1 MKDVKSFSFSY
12 FAFSILSILLYLNTK
27 AQTNLICNGGFEDY
41 VFPPGA
47 NLAPQSQVPCWSTS
61 SSMGM
66 IEVWT
71 DVLNPTPFEG
81 RQFVEINAFGHDTLY
96 QDFSVSG
103 AGGLLIKFAHR
114 GRNGVDVMGVQ
125 VGPVGGP
132 YTVLGQYADPDS
144 VWGYHSASY
153 TIPSGAFSNFRIKL
167 YSIATSG
174 NMASMGNFLDSVTV
188 IASTTSIDEHL
199 LAGTCIYPNPANDVI
214 HIKNIPVG
222 TSLSIFDVTGKI
234 VHKSITETGETHI
247 NTNSFAE
254 GTYFVQLKNNEVLT
268 NKKLIINR

>member
-1 MKDVKSFSFSY
+1 MKKFTGIY
-12 FAFSILSILLYLNTK
+12 FILSVFFCLNTK

-41 VFPPGA
+41 IFSSGA

-71 DVLNPTPFEG
+71 DVLNPTPFQG

-96 QDFSVSG
+96 QDFSLSG
-103 AGGLLIKFAHR
+103 ASDLLIKFAHR

-125 VGPVGGP
+125 VGPVDGP
-132 YTVLGQYADPDS
+132 YTFLGQYADPDS

-153 TIPSGAFSNFRIKL
+153 TIPSGYLTNNFRIKL
-167 YSIATSG
+167 YSISVAD
-174 NMASMGNFLDSVTV
+174 NMASMGNFLDSLTVVT
-188 IASTTSIDEHL
+188 STTSIDENF
-199 LAGTCIYPNPANDVI
+199 LAGTFIYPNPAKDVI

-234 VHKSITETGETHI
+234 VHKSITEAKEIHI
-247 NTNSFAE
+247 NTSNFAD
-254 GTYFVQLKNNEVLT
+254 GIYFVQLKNDETLT